1 MFLAHHISQAERIVI
16 SFRRI
21 PPFMDIKIVHEN
33 NNVIFYTDG
42 VALSSTISGGGH
54 IRSIVFNTLQEYI
67 QEDKF
72 DLYINKIL
80 ENYGLGANTPVF
92 VTLVDINHMKIINT
106 EDYLIAVT
114 AGISEPASFK
124 GNRKPGT
131 INVMVIVKRKP
142 EGNAM
147 ADMFRVATEA
157 KSMAAFA
164 LGLKFGNIP
173 SPGTVS
179 DAVCVVFAGEEGI
192 RYCGFGTAL
201 GDKII
206 ESIYDSVYAAGKE
219 YMEHHGHNNG
229 T

>member
-1 MFLAHHISQAERIVI
+1 ME
-16 SFRRI
+16 
-21 PPFMDIKIVHEN
+21 IKIVHDN
-33 NNVIFYTDG
+33 NNVIFYIDG
-42 VALSSTISGGGH
+42 IALSSTISGGGQ

-72 DLYINKIL
+72 DLYTSKIL
-80 ENYGLGANTPVF
+80 ENYGLEANTPVF
-92 VTLVDINHMKIINT
+92 VTLVDINHMRIINT
-106 EDYLIAVT
+106 EDYLIGVT

-124 GNRKPGT
+124 CTRKPGT

-164 LGLKFGNIP
+164 LGLKSGNIP

-179 DAVCVVFAGEEGI
+179 DAVCVVFAGGESI
-192 RYCGFGTAL
+192 IYCGFGTPL

-206 ESIYDSVYAAGKE
+206 ESIYNSVYAAGKE
-219 YMEHHGHNNG
+219 YMENHGHSND